1 VTTASEILHARLA
14 TQRLLSDRFTGPAE
28 VVAALTAVQ
37 SQEFAHA
44 LWSLRLRLA
53 RGTQAELRAAFDRG
67 HFLRTHV
74 LRPTWH
80 FVAAEDICWLLEVT
94 APRVQ
99 RLNGTMYRRDGLDQT
114 ALDRAAATITDA
126 LTGGTTLTRAELGD
140 LLGTSGVRLVYQ
152 VMNAELEG
160 LIASG
165 PMRGAQHTY
174 ALLDDRVP
182 ADRRRSGDLAEL
194 AFRFYAGHGPASE
207 PDLARW
213 ATLTRG
219 QAAEATEA
227 AADRLAWTEVD
238 GQRLWL
244 SPDAPQP
251 PADPAY
257 GALLLPLYDELTL
270 SYPSLNFPEAEAHPH
285 PPGEDRYAGC
295 VVLRDRNVGL
305 WRRTVR
311 GGRVVVDVALAPGL
325 SSADHEAVRTAADDL
340 ARFLDRRLELT
351 ITGNTTTL
359 HP

>member
-1 VTTASEILHARLA
+1 VTTASEVLHARLA
-14 TQRLLSDRFTGPAE
+14 TQRLLSDRFAGPAE
-28 VVAALTAVQ
+28 VVAVLAAVQ

-44 LWSLRLRLA
+44 LWSLRLRLP
-53 RGTQAELRAAFDRG
+53 RGTEAELRAAFDRG
-67 HFLRTHV
+67 DFLRTHV

-80 FVAAEDICWLLEVT
+80 FVPAEDIGWLLAVT

-99 RLNGTMYRRDGLDQT
+99 RLNGTMYRQQGLDQT
-114 ALDRAAATITDA
+114 ALDRAASTITDA
-126 LTGGTTLTRAELGD
+126 LAGGASLTRAELGD
-140 LLGTSGVRLVYQ
+140 LLGTSGVRLVYE

-174 ALLDDRVP
+174 VLLADRVP

-194 AFRFYAGHGPASE
+194 AYRFYAGHGPASE

-213 ATLTRG
+213 ASLTRR

-227 AADRLAWTEVD
+227 AANRLTWADVD

-244 SPDAPQP
+244 APDAPVP
-251 PADPAY
+251 PAGPAY

-270 SYPSLNFPEAEAHPH
+270 SYPRLNFPEAEGHPY
-285 PPGEDRYAGC
+285 PPGEDRFAGC
-295 VVLRDRNVGL
+295 VVVRDRNVGL

-311 GGRVVVDVALAPGL
+311 AGTVVVDVALAPGL
-325 SSADHEAVRTAADDL
+325 SSADHEAVRLAAGDL

-351 ITGNTTTL
+351 ITGTMAA
-359 HP
+359 